1 MFPSQSGP
9 AHTTALWKCSGGN
22 AAGPHSRARSRARPR
37 ATCAC
42 ARHPQE
48 GPSSACGSIAGTPIP
63 PRASDCCP
71 NTAPPR
77 VRLPPGALA
86 LWRTYAVPPARLVAA
101 VLPPAKRA
109 MHAAFKLEGA
119 VSLDSGQ
126 AGACYPQYAVWGA
139 SLAGAA
145 LVGFAMPA
153 ILRTLRSVSSWCL
166 KCIGRLWSACPSL
179 QGAGGGAALT
189 LSRPGAGAAPR
200 DSDKRSGGKGSHRD
214 STTYTYVSTAGNKV
228 TGSDRMSLELC
239 MGCIE
244 TNRLLRKIAADTGQV
259 CACACE
265 REYTRGALAVPR
277 QHSRPILRKDGARAG
292 APCRSRGH
300 PCCASSRNERC
311 AGVRAQKFESE
322 PCDLCK
328 ERGSRLAAFTTSP
341 SSTCQVLLC
350 PLSHYP
356 PQAAAI
362 LACRRCTRR
371 VIPGRHAAS
380 LWSRRLEFP
389 RPEP

>member
-1 MFPSQSGP
+1 M
-9 AHTTALWKCSGGN
+9 
-22 AAGPHSRARSRARPR
+22 
-37 ATCAC
+37 
-42 ARHPQE
+42 
-48 GPSSACGSIAGTPIP
+48 
-63 PRASDCCP
+63 
-71 NTAPPR
+71 
-77 VRLPPGALA
+77 V
-86 LWRTYAVPPARLVAA
+86 AVPLRLVAA

-244 TNRLLRKIAADTGQV
+244 TNRLLRKIAADTGQ
-259 CACACE
+259 
-265 REYTRGALAVPR
+265 
-277 QHSRPILRKDGARAG
+277 
-292 APCRSRGH
+292 
-300 PCCASSRNERC
+300 
-311 AGVRAQKFESE
+311 KFESE

-341 SSTCQVLLC
+341 SSTCQG
-350 PLSHYP
+350 
-356 PQAAAI
+356 PQQSSGGCKSPSKRPVA
-362 LACRRCTRR
+362 LHRC
-371 VIPGRHAAS
+371 G
-380 LWSRRLEFP
+380 
-389 RPEP
+389 